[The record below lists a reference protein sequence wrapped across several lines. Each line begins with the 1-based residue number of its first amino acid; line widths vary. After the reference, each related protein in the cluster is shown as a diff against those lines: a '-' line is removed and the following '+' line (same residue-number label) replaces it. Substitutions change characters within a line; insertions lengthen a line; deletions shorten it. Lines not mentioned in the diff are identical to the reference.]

1 MHQPALI
8 SVIVPTLNEG
18 KQMGGLLDFLL
29 AQPGVEVIVSDGGSR
44 DETVSICRHYPVK
57 VVEGR
62 PGRGGQLN
70 AGAAQASGKVLFFLH
85 ADSRPRVEVF
95 DQMRQAIEKGRRW
108 GCCSLRFDREA
119 AFYRMVARGSNWRA
133 QRGICYGDQ
142 GIFCQREWF
151 MNQGGFPDLIFLED
165 LAFSRRVRIMNRPW
179 VITAEIITSTRRFE
193 QEGRVSTLLRMQV
206 VKMLFGMGIHPLYLA
221 RYYDRGRKKNRCVP
235 QSF

>member
-1 MHQPALI
+1 MDQPALI

-29 AQPGVEVIVSDGGSR
+29 ARPGVEVIVSDGGSR
-44 DETVSICRHYPVK
+44 DETVTICRHYPVK

-62 PGRGGQLN
+62 PGRGCQLN

-95 DQMRQAIEKGRRW
+95 DQMRQAIEKGSRW
-108 GCCSLRFDREA
+108 GCCSLSFDRESRFLPDDSPRVKLA
-119 AFYRMVARGSNWRA
+119 A

-151 MNQGGFPDLIFLED
+151 MNQGGFPDLVFW
-165 LAFSRRVRIMNRPW
+165 RIC
-179 VITAEIITSTRRFE
+179 
-193 QEGRVSTLLRMQV
+193 
-206 VKMLFGMGIHPLYLA
+206 LFPPGPQRESPPGNYCGNNYQYQKIRTGGPGVYLA
-221 RYYDRGRKKNRCVP
+221 AHAGSKDAVWNGGPPVVFSP
-235 QSF
+235 LL